1 MKLVISFLPLG
12 VFLFHHSRVF
22 RFITRALLVILGIA
36 VTSVY
41 GVLATIFLSFY
52 GRGEDSTVATARF
65 VTTFF
70 TPLLGMTCTVE
81 GQEYLHGERPCV
93 FICNHQSSLD
103 MIMM

>member
-1 MKLVISFLPLG
+1 MNWAISLLPLS
-12 VFLFHHSRVF
+12 VFLFYNSRVF
-22 RFITRALLVILGIA
+22 RFITRAIIVLLGIA

-41 GVLATIFLSFY
+41 GVLATIILSFY
-52 GRGEDSTVATARF
+52 GKAEESTVAICRF

-70 TPLLGMTCTVE
+70 TPMLGISCTVE

-93 FICNHQSSLD
+93 FICNHQNSLD